1 MANMIEI
8 RERQKYHL
16 MSLLKIKKANSPNEV
31 KGLSDELLNAVGVM
45 EQEDVAYVEKLVGV
59 KAF

>member
-1 MANMIEI
+1 MASMIEI

-16 MSLLKIKKANSPNEV
+16 LSLLKIKKANGSNEV

-45 EQEDVAYVEKLVGV
+45 EQEDVAFIEKLVGV
-59 KAF
+59 KAL

>member
-1 MANMIEI
+1 MASMIEI

-31 KGLSDELLNAVGVM
+31 KGLSDELLCAVGVM
-45 EQEDVAYVEKLVGV
+45 EQEDVAYIEKLVGV
-59 KAF
+59 KAL

>member
-1 MANMIEI
+1 MAIDI

-16 MSLLKIKKANSPNEV
+16 ISLLKLKKANQGYV
-31 KGLSDELLNAVGVM
+31 IIGLDEELINAVGVM
-45 EQEDVAYVEKLVGV
+45 EQEDVAYVEKLVGI

>member
-16 MSLLKIKKANSPNEV
+16 LSLLKIKKANSPNEV